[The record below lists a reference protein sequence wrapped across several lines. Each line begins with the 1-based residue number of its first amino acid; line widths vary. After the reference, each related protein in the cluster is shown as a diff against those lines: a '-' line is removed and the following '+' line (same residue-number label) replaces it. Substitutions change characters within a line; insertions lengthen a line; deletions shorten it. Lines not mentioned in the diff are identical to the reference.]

1 MPVYLLSREVVA
13 ISECVCVC
21 VRVWVGVGV
30 WVCVCVGGCVC
41 GCVCEC
47 VCVSAEPLLKVFWI
61 CYNITP
67 AAIGPEPALFARGN
81 IQ

>member
-1 MPVYLLSREVVA
+1 MSNMCPYIFYPGKLLLSV
-13 ISECVCVC
+13 I
-21 VRVWVGVGV
+21 
-30 WVCVCVGGCVC
+30 VCVGVCV
-41 GCVCEC
+41 C

-81 IQ
+81 IDHGYIYIYIYLLV